1 MAAIWA
7 AVRLIRAGCRGLL
20 RELTL
25 LAQSAGILC
34 DSTYASL
41 QGSPQLDLSPSEL
54 RHCPV
59 LPAEGASAALA
70 AAVEASLRCPL
81 YADEPEDAAWDA
93 AASQPQAQGFG
104 TAAGRHELPALVR
117 ALHTRASPLY
127 AAILKRRTQALS
139 GRRPIWTEGGQLFT
153 VRYVRAQPSGELG
166 DMLHSTPPLLRIP
179 ARYMPS
185 GSKKVRALAPVG
197 L

>member
-41 QGSPQLDLSPSEL
+41 QGSPQVDLSPSEL

-93 AASQPQAQGFG
+93 AASQPQAQVLGL
-104 TAAGRHELPALVR
+104 AADRPQLPARVR
-117 ALHTRASPLY
+117 AMHARAHHCPMSLC
-127 AAILKRRTQALS
+127 
-139 GRRPIWTEGGQLFT
+139 
-153 VRYVRAQPSGELG
+153 
-166 DMLHSTPPLLRIP
+166 
-179 ARYMPS
+179 
-185 GSKKVRALAPVG
+185 
-197 L
+197 